1 MIYLNIP
8 IYLVKFVKSFLTN
21 RNFKVKVN
29 NYMSDLNPISCGV
42 PQGSVLGPLLFL
54 IFIGDIPLSNEKSIS
69 YSALFADDLFSIFI
83 FKKANKIV
91 YNRIKLYLDSLVEWL
106 FKWRLKMNAKKCCYT
121 IFSGKSK
128 TGVSLNL
135 KLKND
140 TIPYNRNPVF
150 LGITF
155 DECLCFNKHYENLRV
170 RALKRLNIIKIF
182 SYKSWHLNKHTLVNL
197 YRSLIGSIFD
207 YSAFTVSNCSDS
219 SLK

>member
-1 MIYLNIP
+1 
-8 IYLVKFVKSFLTN
+8 
-21 RNFKVKVN
+21 
-29 NYMSDLNPISCGV
+29 
-42 PQGSVLGPLLFL
+42 
-54 IFIGDIPLSNEKSIS
+54 
-69 YSALFADDLFSIFI
+69 
-83 FKKANKIV
+83 
-91 YNRIKLYLDSLVEWL
+91 
-106 FKWRLKMNAKKCCYT
+106 MNAKKCCYT

-128 TGVSLNL
+128 TGISLNL

-219 SLK
+219 SLKSIQSVQNRALRCIFKLPWDSPSDELFYITGVLPLRKRFFQLGCRYLIKAFCYLNKFIEVLVTEYTSSFSEITARNGLTTPLCLLL